1 MQAILENLMEFARSS
16 VIDWCGSQ
24 NAAVVLKEA
33 LTTTNFIKG
42 TMSPHVHAQVDEKH
56 FEIVGS
62 TFSNTVREFRRLL
75 YRIGCKCKCIS
86 TGFEKLSIFY
96 GK

>member
-1 MQAILENLMEFARSS
+1 MVMKFSL
-16 VIDWCGSQ
+16 V
-24 NAAVVLKEA
+24 
-33 LTTTNFIKG
+33 IKG
-42 TMSPHVHAQVDEKH
+42 TMSPHVHVQVDEKH
-56 FEIVGS
+56 FEIVGP

-75 YRIGCKCKCIS
+75 YRIGRKCKRIS